1 MNCPKPQI
9 VEPKEITKKRTG
21 ALPTSSS
28 HFPSSSDVN
37 SHEEDDSSEHLE
49 SAQTL
54 KDKMGQSV
62 RDRFKQGNIKS
73 KIKEMQKKA
82 SQLAERQNRQ
92 TKVVHNSS
100 TTTTIQQAQP
110 RSAPPLSDISDSE
123 EGSKEDPPEFVQYCQ
138 EQGEI

>member
-54 KDKMGQSV
+54 KDKMG
-62 RDRFKQGNIKS
+62 
-73 KIKEMQKKA
+73 
-82 SQLAERQNRQ
+82 
-92 TKVVHNSS
+92 
-100 TTTTIQQAQP
+100 
-110 RSAPPLSDISDSE
+110 
-123 EGSKEDPPEFVQYCQ
+123 
-138 EQGEI
+138 